1 MTDQMKD
8 FLKVVGNVLF
18 YCWIFGF
25 VLLFIGFGVAQMM
38 AQAVYEIHGA
48 MFGLS
53 SHEINVV
60 FYCWL
65 GLTKL
70 HVLTLFFIPWLA
82 IKMVLNEQDGPH
94 ETT

>member
-8 FLKVVGNVLF
+8 LLKAAGNVLF
-18 YCWIFGF
+18 YCWVFGF
-25 VLLFIGFGVAQMM
+25 TLLFIGFGVTQMM
-38 AQAVYEIHGA
+38 AQAVYKIHGA

-53 SHEINVV
+53 SHEIDVV

-70 HVLTLFFIPWLA
+70 HVLTLFFIPWLS
-82 IKMVLNEQDGPH
+82 IKMVLKDPSGPQ